1 MALPDRIRDNKVL
14 KFFNN
19 FKENFGRAPSVK
31 ETANNFP
38 QYGKYF
44 ETTLRDKMGPRLG
57 LTFTSGWEAERL
69 AQIETTKN
77 QVQSFQKKYNK
88 LPTFQELLKFTNL
101 PDGTLRKYVK
111 NAGIELAPTTTESR
125 FEGAKKTAEVKF
137 SKGQQEAID
146 KKHVVFK
153 SIDGKYQ
160 AFWPNETYKKQYIDE
175 LVKRISLGGPDSNEA
190 KQAGVLSNKEFQKKF
205 YPEGFK
211 NIAAHI
217 RFGNQSIPELI
228 DAKNAY
234 VKSGWVPRFST
245 ETPLNDMS
253 RAIEQRNKNFMWALL
268 DSNNNLIIKGANDI
282 ADIKN
287 KVPTGEY
294 KPIGIYD
301 TADGKIYATQNNI
314 NKINITNNP
323 NNFQIENVKQHSS
336 YDEYVKFK
344 QATKGVV
351 KNLEKSIPQI
361 FSEHNL
367 SPKDKFNIYNYAK
380 SLGYN
385 TGFAN
390 LHHMFGVKHSPTA
403 GFQIVSGQANT
414 QLNDFLFSKEKGI
427 YTADGPWEKAE
438 RQKVLNE
445 WAIKNN
451 IIHFDTKGNSYG
463 NPEHINAYNQNKFNP
478 DMQAKILKDLIED
491 TVQQNSKTIVTE
503 AKEIHKTQG
512 QAAAIK
518 YLNSNGFN
526 PTDPDSF
533 FKQSQKSLAKSLYQG
548 IKNNATSFLKWG
560 GKKFKVIPTAAAGA
574 DYGVSNL
581 LFGMDPIASTLS
593 AAQWTTP
600 TGTSKQL
607 LNSLMMYEESKRRY
621 EEGMGP
627 DAEPY
632 HKAILSGK
640 GMFPQFLEPHKELIE
655 GGISGITKKE
665 FGEIKESFAKD
676 PVGFVLPLPERPE
689 LISMEDVKKQQLA
702 DWKAKG
708 YEKGGQVKLN
718 TADYIEEYGDGT
730 ELIHY
735 KSFLRAITK
744 QLD

>member
-1 MALPDRIRDNKVL
+1 MGAPDNTILTKYKSFVDLYNRSPSPVEFERFSGIKNIANQLYKDSPRSKTLGLDFISAGESFKIESTKNLLEQIEKFKL
-14 KFFNN
+14 KNN
-19 FKENFGRAPSVK
+19 GRAPSPRELADFMQESK
-31 ETANNFP
+31 R
-38 QYGKYF
+38 KI
-44 ETTLRDKMGPRLG
+44 LRD
-57 LTFTSGWEAERL
+57 
-69 AQIETTKN
+69 I
-77 QVQSFQKKYNK
+77 
-88 LPTFQELLKFTNL
+88 
-101 PDGTLRKYVK
+101 
-111 NAGIELAPTTTESR
+111 
-125 FEGAKKTAEVKF
+125 
-137 SKGQQEAID
+137 
-146 KKHVVFK
+146 
-153 SIDGKYQ
+153 
-160 AFWPNETYKKQYIDE
+160 
-175 LVKRISLGGPDSNEA
+175 NEA
-190 KQAGVLSNKEFQKKF
+190 KKLGERPSLSSAQEGVVANAQNEAKKLGHVIWKKNPRTGAMEPYWPSEEYKRNYTKEMIKRNSFAVNSAEAKEAGVLSNEDFKKTF
-205 YPEGFK
+205 YGDKKTTLSVIDDVARANSFIPEVREARL
-211 NIAAHI
+211 IRPTSAHI
-217 RFGNQSIPELI
+217 G
-228 DAKNAY
+228 
-234 VKSGWVPRFST
+234 FSSDS
-245 ETPLNDMS
+245 PLNDMS
-253 RAIEQRNKNFMWALL
+253 RAVSQGNKNFSLVFI
-268 DSNNNLIIKGANDI
+268 DKNNNLQMSQSTNESKKFMKDKTWKVVGVYDNTENKIFASTNKKLDLINNTKNSTGN
-282 ADIKN
+282 ADNIKN
-287 KVPTGEY
+287 HP
-294 KPIGIYD
+294 
-301 TADGKIYATQNNI
+301 
-314 NKINITNNP
+314 
-323 NNFQIENVKQHSS
+323 S
-336 YDEYVKFK
+336 YDEYVKFRK
-344 QATKGVV
+344 ATQGVV
-351 KNLEKSIPQI
+351 TNLEKSIPQI

-367 SPKDKFNIYNYAK
+367 SPKDKFNIYNYAR
-380 SLGYN
+380 SLGFD

-403 GFQIVSGQANT
+403 GFQVVSGQANK

-600 TGTSKQL
+600 TLPSKQL
-607 LNSLMMYEESKRRY
+607 LNTLMMYEESRRRY
-621 EEGMGP
+621 EEDMGP
-627 DAEPY
+627 DVEPY
-632 HKAILSGK
+632 HTAILSGK
-640 GMFPQFLEPHKELIE
+640 INPQFLEPHKELIE

-702 DWKAKG
+702 DWKTKG
-708 YEKGGQVKLN
+708 YKNGGQVKLN
-718 TADYIEEYGDGT
+718 TADYIEKYGDGT

-735 KSFLRAITK
+735 KSSLRAITK